1 MAAAGILAAAC
12 TQDDVLVNN
21 ADEVVIN
28 PGIQQA
34 ALVQSRA
41 TTPLATLN
49 PDAELVLGYGAYKA
63 TYVYDATATKWVAD
77 GTPIYW
83 DNLAANNGAGGFQFT
98 AMAPADYSNGGTV
111 ADQSDNKKYLAAD
124 LLAATYTA
132 AARKEV
138 LDIELGHKMAQVVVN
153 VASADTD
160 FDLAGA
166 SLVIKGAKPGYDG
179 TAAVTGDAADIEPLR
194 TSTTGASFMAVL
206 PVQTLAAGALKLE
219 FVIDVPDQKGNTY
232 TWTNTDKLTLT
243 AGASLAIDLN
253 LSKTGI
259 TPGDIKVTDWE
270 NTNPVSGEVQMVI
283 NGTPGS
289 VTGDAPTFTNFQ
301 LWKND
306 DEANAITYTY
316 NATDSKW
323 ETSDKPFFLEDL
335 VTGDVF
341 HARHTPATADAV
353 TGKKDILEAHN
364 VTVQGG
370 CAALLFT
377 HVKSKL
383 TVVLQAGTDFNAD
396 IDLETAKVTPTDYS
410 DAATGE
416 STSFILPG
424 DLTIDAGDLVAS
436 ILVNDFNYE
445 VKLPS
450 DLTLAEGEHTTLTVT
465 MLPTGVTVA
474 VAVKPWD
481 DKDASADGAVTIV
494 PNDLAALNGTNGEFL
509 LECGTLS
516 ATYTWTNN
524 TLALKTGSSHI
535 YWENIPETNP
545 ASYLFKLTFTP
556 TASDAV
562 TTQKDVHYA
571 EATITDRGGQP
582 SFTLAHTNAK
592 LTISLT
598 GDGDFPTTID
608 LTKAV
613 VTPAGYNKAATGQ
626 STSFI
631 LPPTTTDIA
640 AGTTI
645 ATITVGGL
653 TYNAKSTADLALNAG
668 EHTTL
673 TVTLTRTTATMA
685 ISVTAWTTGTAS
697 AGGAVTI
704 DANSLT
710 ALNGT
715 DGELKLE
722 CGALSA
728 IYTWANNGLTL
739 KNGSSH
745 IYWESITG
753 TGPYTFKLTFTPAAD
768 AVTGISDV
776 HYGEASV
783 ARGERA
789 SFTLEHIKAKLTI
802 SLAKSADFP
811 TGAAITG
818 ASIKLQ
824 NFNAVQLTGSATSK
838 EFIVEPQNLTI
849 NNEIATI
856 TLGGLTYIAKLNAAT
871 TLTAGKN
878 TTLTVALSPT
888 QTTMTVAV
896 TDWTGATAG
905 ATGAVAIT
913 ANSMS
918 ALPGPGT
925 VKLEYKPTSSSHT
938 SYTATYDWK
947 IPTGGSA
954 YTLTLQ
960 NDNSD
965 IYWENI
971 TAAEKYPF
979 TLTYTPDAA
988 DAVTG
993 KKDILKKTIEP
1004 TDRGAQLAF
1013 TGDNSLDHIN
1023 AKLTVVLANKTGL
1036 TVPVLTNAKFKLL
1049 TYSNEINRDATNSN
1063 SFIFE
1068 PGSIT
1073 ASSTAPVVSVIIGS
1087 KTYNAYLANDLTLTA
1102 GVQTVLT
1109 ITLTPTAAT
1118 MTVTVAEWGTPVN
1131 VSASAAVEIAASS
1144 ITEDLKGIP
1153 GQFVLTYGSD
1163 ANVQTATYNWA
1174 KKTDSD
1180 TDYELTL
1187 SGNPIYWEN
1196 IPTTDPK
1203 NFTLTFTPTAADA
1216 VTGVKDVLSKTL
1228 TTYTHGSALAFELAH
1243 TMAKLT
1249 VHLANKTNYTV
1260 PNLIGAKFKLLTYT
1274 DEIDH
1279 DATNGNSFLI
1289 DPTYTPI
1296 ATTTRIV
1303 KVITTDGKEYDAYP
1317 TSELTLAAGTHTS
1330 LTIIVEPTKVTMTVT
1345 DGGWDEV
1352 ITPVTANTKV
1362 ELTNGTV
1369 TGLAAGKFVLTYG
1382 APVEYTATYNWD
1394 GSSALDLDNTT
1405 DNDHIYWE
1413 NISETDLKPFTLTF
1427 TPTAAEATGV
1437 YDVCS
1442 KTLTTYTHSSALE
1455 FELAHVNSKITVK
1468 LAKGTTYSTGEWDAI
1483 VAANTTDVIFTGLT
1497 NSAYTGDYDF
1507 TKTALSAIFE
1517 PQAIGTTGKT
1527 ITVEIPTATDVV
1539 ANTLTVNLYNHV
1551 KVLQAGKE
1559 YIISITVDKTK
1570 VTVGN
1575 IDVSVWE
1582 DIEGTGTIDY

>member
-12 TQDDVLVNN
+12 TQDDILVNN

-28 PGIQQA
+28 PGIQQTTV
-34 ALVQSRA
+34 VQSRT

-49 PDAELVLGYGAYKA
+49 PGAEIILGYGAYEA
-63 TYVYDATATKWVAD
+63 IYVYDATATKWVAKA
-77 GTPIYW
+77 GETPIYW
-83 DNLAANNGAGGFQFT
+83 DNLTANDGAGFQFT
-98 AMAPADYSNGGTV
+98 AMAPSDYRAGGSV
-111 ADQSDNKKYLAAD
+111 AFQNDNDLYLAAD

-219 FVIDVPDQKGNTY
+219 FVIDVPEQTGNTY
-232 TWTNTDKLTLT
+232 TWKNTSELTLT
-243 AGASLAIDLN
+243 AGESLAIDLN

-259 TPGDIKVTDWE
+259 TPGDIKVTNWKEVD
-270 NTNPVSGEVQMVI
+270 PVSGEVQMVI
-283 NGTPGS
+283 TGTPES
-289 VTGDAPTFTNFQ
+289 LTGLDPEFDNFI

-335 VTGDVF
+335 VAGDVF
-341 HARHTPATADAV
+341 HARHTPADADVDPV
-353 TGKKDILEAHN
+353 TDEKDILEAHN

-383 TVVLQAGTDFNAD
+383 TVVLQAGTDFNTN
-396 IDLETAKVTPTDYS
+396 IDLKTAKVTPTDYR
-410 DAATGE
+410 DAATGQ
-416 STSFILPG
+416 STSFILPA
-424 DLTIDAGDLVAS
+424 DLTVDAGDLVAS
-436 ILVNDFNYE
+436 ILVNEFNYE
-445 VKLPS
+445 VKLPA

-481 DKDASADGAVTIV
+481 DKAASADGAVTIV

-524 TLALKTGSSHI
+524 TLALKNGSSHI
-535 YWENIPETNP
+535 YWENIAEATD
-545 ASYLFKLTFTP
+545 YTFKLTFTP

-571 EATITDRGGQP
+571 ESTITDRGGQP
-582 SFTLAHTNAK
+582 SFTLEHINAK
-592 LTISLT
+592 LTIALARET
-598 GDGDFPTTID
+598 DFPATID

-613 VTPAGYNKAATGQ
+613 VKLPAYTPTATGAT
-626 STSFI
+626 TSFI

-645 ATITVGGL
+645 ATITVEGL

-685 ISVTAWTTGTAS
+685 ISVTPWTTETAS

-745 IYWESITG
+745 MYWESIPETN
-753 TGPYTFKLTFTPAAD
+753 PASYLFKLTFTPAAD

-776 HYGEASV
+776 HYAEASV

-838 EFIVEPQNLTI
+838 EFIVEPQNLAI

-871 TLTAGKN
+871 TLAAGVN
-878 TTLTVALSPT
+878 TTLTVYLSPT

-905 ATGAVAIT
+905 ATGAVA
-913 ANSMS
+913 
-918 ALPGPGT
+918 
-925 VKLEYKPTSSSHT
+925 V
-938 SYTATYDWK
+938 
-947 IPTGGSA
+947 
-954 YTLTLQ
+954 
-960 NDNSD
+960 
-965 IYWENI
+965 
-971 TAAEKYPF
+971 
-979 TLTYTPDAA
+979 
-988 DAVTG
+988 
-993 KKDILKKTIEP
+993 
-1004 TDRGAQLAF
+1004 
-1013 TGDNSLDHIN
+1013 
-1023 AKLTVVLANKTGL
+1023 
-1036 TVPVLTNAKFKLL
+1036 
-1049 TYSNEINRDATNSN
+1049 
-1063 SFIFE
+1063 
-1068 PGSIT
+1068 T
-1073 ASSTAPVVSVIIGS
+1073 ASSIPA
-1087 KTYNAYLANDLTLTA
+1087 DL
-1102 GVQTVLT
+1102 
-1109 ITLTPTAAT
+1109 
-1118 MTVTVAEWGTPVN
+1118 
-1131 VSASAAVEIAASS
+1131 
-1144 ITEDLKGIP
+1144 DGIP
-1153 GQFVLTYGSD
+1153 GQFVLTYGSGITE
-1163 ANVQTATYNWA
+1163 QTATYDWDGSDLASDGNGYIYWENIPETNPEAFTLTFTPTTINPGPENDVLSATLTNTNYTRGSALSFALAHTKARVTISVAWATGFTPTPDIDLDAATVVLKVDASTSYTGRDFIFDPTTTFATGTKITVTVAGLTYTHTMTSDLSLTAGMQTAIGVKLSSTAATIAVTVAGWGTPVDFTPTAAVGIDNSSIPANLEAGIFVLKYGDGNTHSATYNW
-1174 KKTDSD
+1174 DGS
-1180 TDYELTL
+1180 TL
-1187 SGNPIYWEN
+1187 AISGTPIYWEN
-1196 IPTTDPK
+1196 IPENNPED
-1203 NFTLTFTPTAADA
+1203 FTLTFTPTTTAPGP
-1216 VTGVKDVLSKTL
+1216 VNDVLTASN
-1228 TTYTHGSALAFELAH
+1228 S
-1243 TMAKLT
+1243 
-1249 VHLANKTNYTV
+1249 NYT
-1260 PNLIGAKFKLLTYT
+1260 
-1274 DEIDH
+1274 
-1279 DATNGNSFLI
+1279 
-1289 DPTYTPI
+1289 
-1296 ATTTRIV
+1296 R
-1303 KVITTDGKEYDAYP
+1303 
-1317 TSELTLAAGTHTS
+1317 GT
-1330 LTIIVEPTKVTMTVT
+1330 
-1345 DGGWDEV
+1345 
-1352 ITPVTANTKV
+1352 
-1362 ELTNGTV
+1362 
-1369 TGLAAGKFVLTYG
+1369 
-1382 APVEYTATYNWD
+1382 
-1394 GSSALDLDNTT
+1394 
-1405 DNDHIYWE
+1405 
-1413 NISETDLKPFTLTF
+1413 
-1427 TPTAAEATGV
+1427 
-1437 YDVCS
+1437 
-1442 KTLTTYTHSSALE
+1442 ALE

-1468 LAKGTTYSTGEWDAI
+1468 LKQGTSYSTAEWGAI
-1483 VAANTTDVIFTGLT
+1483 KTDNKTTVTFAGLNGSNDHTADYDFAETNDVPPVPVGISAIFAPTASGDENNFDTDEKITIAIPGITGSTAVAANTL
-1497 NSAYTGDYDF
+1497 
-1507 TKTALSAIFE
+1507 
-1517 PQAIGTTGKT
+1517 
-1527 ITVEIPTATDVV
+1527 VV
-1539 ANTLTVNLYNHV
+1539 TLKNHMTR
-1551 KVLQAGKE
+1551 LQAGKE

-1575 IDVSVWE
+1575 ISVSDWTP
-1582 DIEGTGTIDY
+1582 ITGSGEINY